1 MIPKNAEI
9 ALDEIKFE
17 SYPSLTYALDP
28 DTNQIH
34 GKVNGLEAV
43 RQAVYLIL
51 CTERYQYLIYSWNYG
66 VELAQLIGR
75 PIELVLPEIERCIK
89 EALLQDDR
97 ITGIDGF
104 DFEVNRNKVRCTF
117 TVHSIFGETQAET
130 EVPI

>member
-66 VELAQLIGR
+66 V
-75 PIELVLPEIERCIK
+75 LPEIERCIK